1 MLKNL
6 LLKVSV
12 PLASAL
18 LLISCK
24 SSYLT
29 VDVLKP
35 ARIDVPQEIKTV
47 AVLNRSLP
55 DKGEKAGNIIEGI
68 ITGEGLFNDR
78 LGSEKCI
85 IGVVD
90 LLNNSPRFKAVMPG
104 DIDIRGTGTG
114 TFPLALE
121 WPYVDELCKRYY
133 VDALITLETFDSD
146 SYINIDR
153 QEYTRE
159 EDGKKIK
166 VVEFEAELNMDI
178 QSGWRIYHSSRQA
191 IVDENVYVDRISWD
205 ARGPTKEAARNNLPS
220 KGQIIEDAGY
230 FAGQQYAA
238 RISPVWINVSRNFYS
253 KGNDDLETAAR
264 YAKQGRWN
272 EAAEIWTNVANSP
285 DPDIAGYACY
295 NLALANEMNGDL
307 DTAISWAE
315 KSYTDYG
322 NKKARKYIDILKGR
336 LYDQGRLDK
345 QLQDK

>member
-24 SSYLT
+24 TSYMT

-35 ARIDVPQEIKTV
+35 AHIDVPQEIKNV

-55 DKGEKAGNIIEGI
+55 DKGEKAGNIIEGLLS
-68 ITGEGLFNDR
+68 GEGLFNDR

-114 TFPLALE
+114 AFPAPLE
-121 WPYVDELCKRYY
+121 WQYVSELCKRYN

-146 SYINIDR
+146 SYIDFNR
-153 QEYTRE
+153 HEYTRE

-166 VVEFEAELNMDI
+166 VIEFEAELDMDI
-178 QSGWRIYHSSRQA
+178 QSGWRIYHASRQE
-191 IVDENVYVDRISWD
+191 IVDENVYTDRISWD
-205 ARGPTKEAARNNLPS
+205 AKGPTKEAARNNLPS
-220 KGQIIEDAGY
+220 KGRIIEDAGY
-230 FAGQQYAA
+230 YAGQQYAT
-238 RISPVWINVSRNFYS
+238 RISPIWIKVSRDFYS

-264 YAKQGRWN
+264 YAKQGRWT
-272 EAAEIWTNVANSP
+272 EAAGIWESVVNSP
-285 DPDIAGYACY
+285 DPKIAGYACY
-295 NLALANEMNGDL
+295 NLALASEMNGDL
-307 DTAISWAE
+307 ETAISWAE
-315 KSYTDYG
+315 KSYTSYG
-322 NKKARKYIDILKGR
+322 NKRARQYIGILKNR

-345 QLQDK
+345 QLQD